1 MTETVC
7 IDIPR
12 EVLHASRMTPAEI
25 KMELSI
31 FLYQHG
37 KLSFGKAREMAG
49 MSVWDFQQLLGS
61 RKINVHYDVEDYQ
74 KDLITLGDLKAR
86 DLFAGD
92 VR

>member
-25 KMELSI
+25 KTELAV
-31 FLYQHG
+31 FLYQQG

-49 MSVWDFQQLLGS
+49 MSAWDFQQLLGS
-61 RKINVHYDVEDYQ
+61 RKINAHYDMEDYQ
-74 KDLITLGDLKAR
+74 EDMITLR
-86 DLFAGD
+86 DLEL
-92 VR
+92 